1 MSSSKEKFSSE
12 ELQSAAPWTPPE
24 MAAENSFVQALQRD
38 LSGGVAEPA
47 EVEPEPA
54 AVVTAEAL
62 EEVQKE
68 AYAEAAKAGH
78 EAGYKEGF
86 DKGNQEGYKEGYDK
100 GFQQG
105 YREGK
110 EQGFSEGKTEAMAE
124 LKEKAVHLDNILSL
138 LSEPLRQLDE
148 QVEQE
153 LVTLAMTVARQLVRR
168 ELKTDPGQIIA
179 VVREALALLPVSQR
193 KATLTMHPE
202 DAELV
207 RSALHLDEISVPWKI
222 VEEPLISRGGCKIE
236 TDVSRIDA
244 TVETRLAAVIATA
257 LGGDRGADQGK
268 SE

>member
-1 MSSSKEKFSSE
+1 MNSSKEKFSSE
-12 ELQSAAPWTPPE
+12 ELQTASPWTPPE
-24 MAAENSFVQALQRD
+24 MASEDSFVQALERD
-38 LSGGVAEPA
+38 LSGVSKPA
-47 EVEPEPA
+47 PEPEPA

-62 EEVQKE
+62 EEVQKQ
-68 AYAEAAKAGH
+68 AYEEAAKAGR
-78 EAGYKEGF
+78 ETGYREGF

-110 EQGFSEGKTEAMAE
+110 EQGFSEGKSEAMAQLE
-124 LKEKAVHLDNILSL
+124 EKAGYLDDILNL
-138 LSEPLRQLDE
+138 LSEPLEQLDE

-153 LVTLAMTVARQLVRR
+153 LVTLAMIVAKQLVRR

-179 VVREALALLPVSQR
+179 VVREALAVLPVSQR
-193 KATLTMHPE
+193 KATLTMHPD

-207 RSALHLDEISVPWKI
+207 RSALRLDEVSVPWKI
-222 VEEPLISRGGCKIE
+222 VEDPLISRGGCKIE
-236 TDVSRIDA
+236 TEVSRIDA

-257 LGGDRGADQGK
+257 LGDERGADQGK